1 MTFQWIVVVLV
12 FLVTGAGALYGFSP
26 DSRFEEGALT
36 AADMTPD
43 RQAHDRQRS
52 ERGGLLV
59 PDWSGRVIDELAVDW
74 LERYGETIQDP
85 AVQARFAGLRKDVLL
100 AYPDQGEGI
109 FLRALWLAFP
119 SFAQEILTLLARL
132 QEYQQWLLDNDLQ
145 LRDMPVLTREGAKWQ
160 KRLQLFG
167 PDAELIWADE
177 KLVWAERKQAVQQTM
192 EALNQASEYS
202 LDETLFQLQAAIAE
216 NYGSS
221 WQGLVMDNGVVANVF
236 FGFES
241 VQSRL
246 RALPQDQRQ
255 QQINRVRSSLGYS
268 DEQVRRLAERDQRRN
283 QRWENGLAYMEARAA
298 LTQSLTGNELAT
310 ALSDLQTYYFRHEAV
325 TIAQEEADGFF
336 RYRRPRYFGRN

>member
-1 MTFQWIVVVLV
+1 MTFQRIAVVLA
-12 FLVTGAGALYGFSP
+12 LLGAGAGAIYGFSP
-26 DSRFEEGALT
+26 DGDSGTVHPVAT
-36 AADMTPD
+36 DMTTGAQTQDNP
-43 RQAHDRQRS
+43 APGS
-52 ERGGLLV
+52 GGVLV
-59 PDWSGRVIDELAVDW
+59 PDWSSRVIDELAVDW

-85 AVQARFAGLRKDVLL
+85 AVQARFAGLRNEVLL
-100 AYPDQGEGI
+100 AYPDQGEAI

-119 SFAQEILTLLARL
+119 SFAQDILTLLARL
-132 QEYQQWLLDNDLQ
+132 QEYQQWLVDNDLQ

-177 KLVWAERKQAVQQTM
+177 KAMWDERKRAVQQAM
-192 EALNQASEYS
+192 ETLNRASENS
-202 LDETLFQLQAAIAE
+202 LDETLFQLQAAIEE

-241 VQSRL
+241 VQARL

-268 DEQVRRLAERDQRRN
+268 PEQVRRLAERDQRRN
-283 QRWENGLAYMEARAA
+283 QRWDNGLAYMEERTA
-298 LTQSLTGNELAT
+298 LTRTLAGNELVA
-310 ALSDLQTYYFRHEAV
+310 ALADLQELYFRHEAV

-336 RYRRPRYFGRN
+336 RYQRPRYFGRN